1 MFRINSL
8 RLSRVFNDIH
18 IFCGGMELNGVGNRT
33 RNNWKEQMDFYEAM
47 HLDNGHAERFK
58 KDA

>member
-1 MFRINSL
+1 MFRIDL
-8 RLSRVFNDIH
+8 LKLSHVFNTYPLW
-18 IFCGGMELNGVGNRT
+18 GMELNGVNRT
-33 RNNWKEQMDFYEAM
+33 RNTGKGQVNFYEGM